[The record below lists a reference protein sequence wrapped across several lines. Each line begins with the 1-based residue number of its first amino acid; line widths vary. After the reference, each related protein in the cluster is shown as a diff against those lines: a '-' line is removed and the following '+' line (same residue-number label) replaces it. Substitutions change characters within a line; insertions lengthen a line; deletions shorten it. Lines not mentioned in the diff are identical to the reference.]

1 MKTLLLAGLL
11 SCFSIGAFAKSTDVV
26 IGDCTDSNM
35 AIIVDAARGAGE
47 TVPAVD
53 SQPMRNMRDN
63 LSQVCASI
71 YQQGQTARGLKG
83 ITYTAD
89 QARVSMKA
97 AIMAN
102 MKWFTEFGHLNRG
115 DMLTSEQHR
124 CSNEKKKF

>member
-1 MKTLLLAGLL
+1 MKTLLLASLL
-11 SCFSIGAFAKSTDVV
+11 SCFSIGAFAKSADVV
-26 IGDCTDSNM
+26 IGDCTDTNM

-47 TVPAVD
+47 TVPPVD

-89 QARVSMKA
+89 QARSSMKA
-97 AIMAN
+97 AMMAN
-102 MKWFTEFGHLNRG
+102 MPKNVPEAAVDRMADTATVAFMAGYQGE
-115 DMLTSEQHR
+115 
-124 CSNEKKKF
+124 

>member
-11 SCFSIGAFAKSTDVV
+11 SCFSIWAFAKSTDVV
-26 IGDCTDSNM
+26 IGDCIDSNM

-102 MKWFTEFGHLNRG
+102 MPKNVPEAAVDRMADTATVAFMAGYQG
-115 DMLTSEQHR
+115 
-124 CSNEKKKF
+124 K